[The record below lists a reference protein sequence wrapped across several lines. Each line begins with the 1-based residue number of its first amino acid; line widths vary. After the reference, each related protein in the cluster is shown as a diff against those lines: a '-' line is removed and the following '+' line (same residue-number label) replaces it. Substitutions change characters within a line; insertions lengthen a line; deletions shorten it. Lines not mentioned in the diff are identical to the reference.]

1 MLILVHLHFILHC
14 SCLNCVTHSKCYPRS
29 FYWPQPLMNWVDL
42 WPKVSSVPSVRTS
55 PSSSCWSTPGLSH
68 WSLNPEP
75 DWRLYNRPSL
85 RGALSPVWGKRAAG
99 SARRRRSRPPGERP
113 EVSAVWAPGSPA
125 QASERLSPFRFHSET
140 CSRRL
145 VQRAKM
151 EKSTKTNKQ
160 TNKTPTKKST
170 SWSSEATTALSRRQ
184 SPRGQSSPVNSLY

>member
-1 MLILVHLHFILHC
+1 M
-14 SCLNCVTHSKCYPRS
+14 S
-29 FYWPQPLMNWVDL
+29 WVAF

-85 RGALSPVWGKRAAG
+85 RGALSPAWDKRAAG
-99 SARRRRSRPPGERP
+99 SARSRRSRPPGERP

-125 QASERLSPFRFHSET
+125 QTSERLSPFRFHSET
-140 CSRRL
+140 CSRRQ

-151 EKSTKTNKQ
+151 EKATTTKTNKPK
-160 TNKTPTKKST
+160 NSDKEKHFLEFRSDHPVV
-170 SWSSEATTALSRRQ
+170 TAPK
-184 SPRGQSSPVNSLY
+184 PREDGPVNSLC